1 MPIPFTISA
10 DILSGPH
17 PVGGFAPWP
26 PRSPTVTV
34 TALFVLFVAFVAA
47 FAFAWVLIAT
57 IDTNVE
63 LSFPPAASRLSP
75 AYRHQP
81 NWRMQPEVVCS
92 VTSGVCVMRMSA
104 FASPA
109 ACRRQTIEEIRQR
122 IAAVPSSV
130 NAPCIRQVEADDP
143 IHYASVKRA
152 LLSGADLSEPQMF
165 AMMKMS
171 ESHRHRTIWN
181 HARLNIFEARPFTL
195 STFRELADKGY
206 AYKPEGS
213 RYHKLTLAASSLAGT
228 VADELVARYN
238 IHAPILVHTRGLR
251 AKHVSFNCTCGWGC
265 ALVAGDNMQAKAN
278 RAFSSHLRSVNA
290 IEQLETA
297 LSHRHQ
303 GAQTEE
309 G

>member
-1 MPIPFTISA
+1 MIFNSA
-10 DILSGPH
+10 GPDRP
-17 PVGGFAPWP
+17 PVSASGFAPWP

-63 LSFPPAASRLSP
+63 LSFPSAASRLSP

-81 NWRMQPEVVCS
+81 NWRMQPEVMCS

-109 ACRRQTIEEIRQR
+109 ASRRQTIEEIRQQ

-130 NAPCIRQVEADDP
+130 NVPCIRQIEADDP
-143 IHYASVKRA
+143 IHDTNVKRA
-152 LLSGADLSEPQMF
+152 LLAGADLSEPQMF
-165 AMMKMS
+165 AMMNMS
-171 ESHRHRTIWN
+171 ESHRHQAIWH
-181 HARLNIFEARPFTL
+181 HARLNIFELPPFTL

-206 AYKPEGS
+206 AHKPEDS
-213 RYHKLTLAASSLAGT
+213 RYHKLTLAASSLADAT
-228 VADELVARYN
+228 ADELVARHK

-251 AKHVSFNCTCGWGC
+251 AKQINFRCTCKWSCG
-265 ALVAGDNMQAKAN
+265 LTAGDNMQAKAN
-278 RAFSSHLRSVNA
+278 RAFTSHLRSVNTLNDIA
-290 IEQLETA
+290 DSISRTTRRQGET
-297 LSHRHQ
+297 
-303 GAQTEE
+303 
-309 G
+309 